1 MTSSVLLRTKATIQ
15 PLAIALSISAAFSP
29 FSFAQTAADQS
40 LAQVLVTASRTA
52 QKASDVLADNVIITA
67 DEIAESGQTSLI
79 DLLQSKRGVEV
90 TRNGGAGN
98 NSEVFIRGGNGK
110 QTILL
115 IDGVRSVSSTSGTAN
130 WSAIPLSQIERV
142 EIVMGPLSGLYGA
155 DAVSGVIQIFTKKG
169 SGAPRISFSAG
180 AGTYG
185 EQVTTAGVSGSTDGD
200 HRISYAI
207 NASHEE
213 ADGFSSRTSPAQDP
227 DKDGYS
233 KRSLGG
239 QFSLEL
245 AKGHELGVNFL
256 NSHNDGEYDN
266 LTSRYNARIVS
277 DVDVYSIYSRNQI
290 TSDWSSLLQASRSYT
305 KQQTYNSSIPT
316 LNNSTQD
323 QLSWQN
329 DFKIGADVLQFLVE
343 HREESVFNPSQ
354 VKQNQSRDTDSL
366 ALAYQLIRDE
376 HIGSASIRYDDSSA
390 YGSNVTGSL
399 GYGYRLSKALRVS
412 GSVGT
417 SFRAPTYNDLYFMN
431 TNGTPYGNP
440 NLSPEKGKNTELGLY
455 YDNGKSDF
463 SISYYHNKITD
474 LIVARSTCPTN
485 GSSCVYNVND
495 ALLKGV
501 SVGASTKIDDFRLYG
516 SFDWQDPRD
525 QTTNKLIERRSR
537 SHGTVGVSHASGL
550 FKSGADVIFSGYR
563 YDASNETKRLGGYA
577 LLNLHASYDLTDNW
591 QLFGRWNNVFDKYYE
606 LAQTYQTPG
615 SNAFVGVRYGFN

>member
-1 MTSSVLLRTKATIQ
+1 MTSSALRRTKATIQ

-29 FSFAQTAADQS
+29 FSFAQTATDQS
-40 LAQVLVTASRTA
+40 LAPVLVTASRTA

-169 SGAPRISFSAG
+169 GGAPRISLSAG

-185 EQVTTAGVSGSTDGD
+185 EQVTTAGVSGSTGGD

-245 AKGHELGVNFL
+245 TKGHELGVNFL
-256 NSHNDGEYDN
+256 NSHNDAEYDN

-290 TSDWSSLLQASRSYT
+290 TAGWSSLLQASRSYT

-316 LNNSTQD
+316 LNNSMQD

-329 DFKIGADVLQFLVE
+329 DFKIGPDVLQFLVE

-354 VKQNQSRDTDSL
+354 AKQNQSRDTDSL
-366 ALAYQLIRDE
+366 ALAYQLIRDA
-376 HIGSASIRYDDSSA
+376 HLGSASVRYDDSSA

-399 GYGYRLSKALRVS
+399 GYGYRLSKALRLS

-417 SFRAPTYNDLYFMN
+417 SFRAPTYNDLYFSPN
-431 TNGTPYGNP
+431 NGNP
-440 NLSPEKGKNTELGLY
+440 DAKPEKGKNKEVGIYYDDGKSNLSIAY
-455 YDNGKSDF
+455 YDNA
-463 SISYYHNKITD
+463 ITD
-474 LIVARSTCPTN
+474 LLILRTPCPN
-485 GSSCVYNVND
+485 PGLGSSCVVNISE
-495 ALLKGV
+495 AVLKGV
-501 SVGASTKIDDFRLYG
+501 SIGAATRLADFRIYANL
-516 SFDWQDPRD
+516 DWQDPRD
-525 QTTNKLIERRSR
+525 KSTNTLIERRARGFGSVGI
-537 SHGTVGVSHASGL
+537 SHSTGP
-550 FKSGADVIFSGYR
+550 FKSGADVIFSDYR
-563 YDASNETKRLGGYA
+563 YDGAKQVKKMGGYT

-606 LAQTYQTPG
+606 LVQTYQTPG
-615 SNAFVGVRYGFN
+615 SNLFAGVRYGFN